1 MSDLQTARPIAPAPN
16 LDTIHAEL
24 IARVQ
29 WMCWWYELDKTA
41 NGQSR

>member
-1 MSDLQTARPIAPAPN
+1 MSDLQTARPIAQAPN
-16 LDTIHAEL
+16 VDTIPAEL

-29 WMCWWYELDKTA
+29 WVCWWYAQDKTA